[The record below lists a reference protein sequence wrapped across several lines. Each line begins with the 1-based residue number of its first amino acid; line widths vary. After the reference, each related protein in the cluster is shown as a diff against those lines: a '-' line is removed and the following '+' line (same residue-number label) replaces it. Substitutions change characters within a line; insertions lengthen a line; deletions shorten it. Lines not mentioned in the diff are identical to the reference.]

1 MRFQQVFI
9 LVVEDAYLKVA
20 AGNAAGDYSWML
32 FLDERNYTGFSVMVI
47 KSRTRRGPERSGGV

>member
-32 FLDERNYTGFSVMVI
+32 FLDERNLGTQDF
-47 KSRTRRGPERSGGV
+47 R